1 MTREENLEL
10 ALLEKEEELSMMRIE
25 LNNLSNEIEVQR
37 GKIESLQEQISW
49 MNIVEKNEQEA
60 ENLLRRARE
69 EADAIL
75 KKANDDVETKLNF
88 ANADADVILYKAKMF
103 YTGEREKL
111 EREQQWREERIKSFK
126 EESESIIAQTYSI
139 RNLIMN
145 KVDVDEFLQ
154 SIGMYNAMRENILQE
169 DSLAG
174 ITEALTGLR
183 KSLKTNLSAQKKFK
197 KGHDGMSYYLK
208 GSNASRFFHTGS
220 GAYATMVFD
229 VVSGSIISKV
239 VEDGLEVSLEKLAA
253 LKQLCEYHSG
263 LTSYAEYIRLKT
275 EELKLVNDIHNIR
288 EEKKEEQRRIKER
301 LADEMKAQKEFERE
315 LKRAQKDEDNARR
328 ALEAAQLE
336 AAKQKEDKERYAKL
350 QEQIEKL
357 QEALKEAEERNQR
370 TISMAQQTRCGW
382 VYIIS
387 HIGSFGE
394 GVYKIGLTRRP
405 DPMIRVYELG
415 DASVPF
421 PFDIHAFIFSED
433 APALETALHQA
444 FDKYKVNSVNWR
456 KEYFKVSLE
465 AIKKKVAEL
474 GYEVDWE
481 DYAYAPQFR
490 DSMLRK

>member
-1 MTREENLEL
+1 MTREENLEF
-10 ALLEKEEELSMMRIE
+10 ALLEKEEELSMLRQE
-25 LNNLSNEIEVQR
+25 RDNLSNEIETQR

-49 MNIVEKNEQEA
+49 MNINARNEQQA
-60 ENLLRRARE
+60 KDLLREAKK

-75 KKANDDVETKLNF
+75 KKASDDAETKLNF

-103 YTGEREKL
+103 YTNERKMWE
-111 EREQQWREERIKSFK
+111 EEQKRREESIKSYK
-126 EESESIIAQTYSI
+126 KESESIISQAYSTKK
-139 RNLIMN
+139 LIMN
-145 KVDVDEFLQ
+145 GVDVDEFLL

-169 DSLAG
+169 DTLAEL
-174 ITEALTGLR
+174 TEALGELR
-183 KSLKTNLSAQKKFK
+183 KNLKANLSAQKKFK

-208 GSNASRFFHTGS
+208 GSNASRFFHTGA

-229 VVSGSIISKV
+229 VVSGNIISKV
-239 VEDGLEVSLEKLAA
+239 TEDGLEASFEKLAA
-253 LKQLCEYHSG
+253 LKQLCEYHSN

-275 EELKLVNDIHNIR
+275 EELKLVNDIHIIR
-288 EEKKEEQRRIKER
+288 EKKKEEQRRIKER

-336 AAKQKEDKERYAKL
+336 AAKQKADKERYAKL

-357 QEALKEAEERNQR
+357 QAALKDAEERNQR
-370 TISMAQQTRCGW
+370 TISMAQQTRSGW

-387 HIGSFGE
+387 NIGSFGE

-405 DPMIRVYELG
+405 DPMVRVFELG

-421 PFDIHAFIFSED
+421 PFDVHAFIFSED

-444 FDKYKVNSVNWR
+444 FGKQKMNSVNGR
-456 KEYFKVSLE
+456 KEYFRVSLDE
-465 AIKKKVAEL
+465 IKQKVKEL
-474 GYEVDWE
+474 GYDVEFE

-490 DSMLRK
+490 DSVLNK